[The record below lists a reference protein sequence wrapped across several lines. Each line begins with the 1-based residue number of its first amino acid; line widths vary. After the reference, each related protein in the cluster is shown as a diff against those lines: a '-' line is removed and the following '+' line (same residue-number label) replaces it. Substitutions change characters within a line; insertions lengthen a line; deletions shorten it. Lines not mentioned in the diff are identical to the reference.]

1 MNLKPVFEKAAQDYV
16 KRIRENLASTGTD
29 ASGKTSASVSY
40 RATEGGFEVIGGREY
55 FPAVETGS
63 KPSDKKP
70 GRKMIES
77 ITSWK
82 AIRGLQW
89 SPWAIAYS
97 ILKRGSSLWR
107 KGGRKNIYSNVRADA
122 QKEVPELIGK
132 ALRRDVLNKVKREKN
147 KELITA

>member
-16 KRIRENLASTGTD
+16 KRIRENLSQTGTD
-29 ASGKTSASVSY
+29 ASGKTSQSVSY
-40 RATEGGFEVIGGREY
+40 RATESGFEVVGGREF
-55 FPAVETGS
+55 FPTVETGS
-63 KPSDKKP
+63 KPSTKKP

-77 ITSWK
+77 ISLWK
-82 AIRGLQW
+82 EIRSLQA
-89 SPWAIAYS
+89 SPWAIAVS